1 MIIHIKFTIL
11 TVFKC
16 KVQWL
21 ATAFLCTWLWP
32 RLHKIDSKLLFY
44 LFLVIGQILSVLPY
58 IVFSLGCYQT
68 QALGLADSYLPSLY
82 SFSHLTLVCP
92 KPQNL
97 SSHFS
102 VKSFWMVSSSP
113 QKKYKHLAFKA
124 SWSHCSLPCGWS
136 PLAFHTLC
144 FISCQTLRQ
153 VGWVRNGDTWDQ
165 LEK

>member
-1 MIIHIKFTIL
+1 MTSNSFLMYLVMTKTSSKRFKVAIWFIPSHWPDPISFTLYSIF
-11 TVFKC
+11 T
-16 KVQWL
+16 
-21 ATAFLCTWLWP
+21 
-32 RLHKIDSKLLFY
+32 RL
-44 LFLVIGQILSVLPY
+44 
-58 IVFSLGCYQT
+58 CYQT

-82 SFSHLTLVCP
+82 SFSHLTLVSP

-113 QKKYKHLAFKA
+113 QKKYKHSAFKA

-136 PLAFHTLC
+136 PLALHTLC